1 MIDYLGDMKFIQG
14 QDRFQTSLFPVS
26 LDASIDENNDVR
38 LIDAFVENLE
48 MSTLGFDLRFIDNG
62 RPAYHPKD
70 LLKLF
75 IYGYLN
81 KVRSSRGLEKETK
94 RNIEMIWLLK
104 GLSPD
109 HNTINNFRKDN
120 PKAIKKVF
128 RKTVELARNFDLIGG
143 LLLAGDGTKL
153 RAQNSKKNNYNQKKI
168 DRHIKYIEEKLDE
181 YTADLAEAD
190 GDAKQE
196 IKNKI
201 EEQNQRKGGYKQIE
215 QQLQESGE
223 KQISTSDPD
232 SKQLIIR
239 GAITEVAYNVQSTVD
254 SSHKLPIDY
263 EVTNEN
269 DSGAMG
275 NMARRAKSIV
285 GHNRFSL
292 LFDKGYHSGI
302 ELTKVQMLGI
312 DTHVAFPSVPKTSQA
327 PNPNYNVE
335 NFRYDQT
342 SDSYTCPQDETLT
355 SNQKWYT
362 SPNYRFKQ
370 YKTKACKTCLVKSEC
385 TLAKNGKII
394 QRSEYQGAVEK
405 NKENIK
411 SNPELYKKRQ
421 ALVEHPFGTMKRQ
434 WGFDYIMTKKTKAR
448 ASADVGFIFIAYNL
462 RRIIN
467 IIGKKQLM
475 AYLGA
480 CLASISTI
488 KYKLIAH
495 LSISIKI
502 EYILAQMQKLDFL
515 HRRTCQSFKPGNL
528 SYINVGF

>member
-1 MIDYLGDMKFIQG
+1 MEFDYLVSMKFIQG

-38 LIDAFVENLE
+38 LIDAFVESLE
-48 MSTLGFDLRFIDNG
+48 MKSLGFDHNFVDNG

-81 KVRSSRGLEKETK
+81 KIRSSRGLEKETR

-128 RKTVELARNFDLIGG
+128 RKTVEIARDFDLIGG

-181 YTADLAEAD
+181 YTAELAEAD
-190 GDAKQE
+190 GDEKQE
-196 IKNKI
+196 IENKI
-201 EEQNQRKGGYKQIE
+201 KEQQQRKVGYIQIE
-215 QQLQESGE
+215 KELQESGE

-232 SKQLIIR
+232 SRQLIIR
-239 GAITEVAYNVQSTVD
+239 GMITEVAYNIQSTVD
-254 SSHKLPIDY
+254 SEHKLPIDY
-263 EVTNEN
+263 EVSNEN

-275 NMARRAKSIV
+275 KMARRAKSIIR
-285 GHNRFSL
+285 HNRFSL

-327 PNPNYNVE
+327 PNPIYNVE
-335 NFRYDQT
+335 NFTYDQT
-342 SDSYTCPQDETLT
+342 SDSYECPQGNTLR
-355 SNQKWYT
+355 SNHKWYT

-370 YKTKACKTCLVKSEC
+370 YKTKACQTCSVKSEC

-394 QRSEYQGAVEK
+394 QRSEYQDAVDL
-405 NKENIK
+405 NKQNIVA
-411 SNPELYKKRQ
+411 NPELYKQRQ
-421 ALVEHPFGTMKRQ
+421 AVVEHPFGTMKRQ
-434 WGFDYIMTKKTKAR
+434 WGFDHIMTKKTKAR

-462 RRIIN
+462 KRIIN
-467 IIGKKQLM
+467 IVGRKQLM
-475 AYLGA
+475 TYLKA
-480 CLASISTI
+480 CLTL
-488 KYKLIAH
+488 Y
-495 LSISIKI
+495 LSIKSKIKHKI
-502 EYILAQMQKLDFL
+502 SLPARWKQMKSKTQKVIYFICNQRFW
-515 HRRTCQSFKPGNL
+515 RRSLLLQPG
-528 SYINVGF
+528 F

>member
-1 MIDYLGDMKFIQG
+1 MIDYLKDMKFIQG
-14 QDRFQTSLFPVS
+14 QDRFQTCLFPVS
-26 LDASIDENNDVR
+26 LDASIDEDNDVR
-38 LIDAFVENLE
+38 LIDAFVESLE
-48 MSTLGFDLRFIDNG
+48 MSTLGFDLDFVDNG

-81 KVRSSRGLEKETK
+81 KIRSSRGLEKETK

-109 HNTINNFRKDN
+109 HNTINNFRKDH

-128 RKTVELARNFDLIGG
+128 RKTVEIARNFDLIGG

-168 DRHIKYIEEKLDE
+168 DRHIKYIEDKLDQ
-181 YTADLAEAD
+181 YTAELAEAD
-190 GDAKQE
+190 GDAKHE
-196 IKNKI
+196 IQDKI
-201 EEQNQRKGGYKQIE
+201 KEQNQRKEGYKQLE
-215 QQLQESGE
+215 KQLQESGE

-232 SKQLIIR
+232 SRQLIIR
-239 GAITEVAYNVQSTVD
+239 GVITEVAYNIQATSD
-254 SSHKLPIDY
+254 SNHKLPIDY

-275 NMARRAKSIV
+275 NMARRAKSII

-327 PNPNYNVE
+327 PNPKYNVAHFTY
-335 NFRYDQT
+335 NHT
-342 SDSYTCPQDETLT
+342 SDSYTCPQGETLR

-370 YKTKACKTCLVKSEC
+370 YKTKACQTCLVKSEC

-394 QRSEYQGAVEK
+394 QRSEYQEAVEK
-405 NKENIK
+405 NKQNILH
-411 SNPELYKKRQ
+411 NPELYKRRQ

-434 WGFDYIMTKKTKAR
+434 WGFDHIMTKKTRER

-475 AYLGA
+475 AYLRA
-480 CLASISTI
+480 FLASRIAAKTAI
-488 KYKLIAH
+488 KAYLR
-495 LSISIKI
+495 SIVEINKA
-502 EYILAQMQKLDFL
+502 LAQIRNLEFL
-515 HRRTCQSFKPGNL
+515 RSRNCQIYKFSNL
-528 SYINVGF
+528 AYINSGF